1 MKKSLSIALVGAAVV
16 VTVGALYSLMPSPD
30 AELSSQPL
38 AQEALESNPYMTFLA
53 DEQKQQV
60 RESFAASK
68 QDGGIARE
76 PQMDDVGAVVAEDI
90 PEMSPE
96 LMSYIAN
103 AQPEKIMEF
112 YAEARKERAESIQ
125 AMMRDEHENPEWKDE
140 MLQYFTLSETLAPQ
154 MKGVT
159 LVNAD
164 CRESVCAL
172 QVDYGQYIKHYKD
185 IEPYLSNIG
194 NLVGLEAWVHHDA
207 LPHGG
212 VIYFARENTAL
223 PEMRKI

>member
-1 MKKSLSIALVGAAVV
+1 MKKSLSIALVGAAAA
-16 VTVGALYSLMPSPD
+16 VTFGALYSLMPSPD
-30 AELSSQPL
+30 AEQPL
-38 AQEALESNPYMTFLA
+38 AQAALESNPYMTFLTE
-53 DEQKQQV
+53 EQKQQV
-60 RESFAASK
+60 RDSFAASK

-76 PQMDDVGAVVAEDI
+76 PQVDEANGAAVEDI

-112 YAEARKERAESIQ
+112 FALARKERAETIQ
-125 AMMRDEHENPEWKDE
+125 AMMRDEDENPEWKDE

-159 LVNAD
+159 LLNAD

-172 QVDYGQYIKHYKD
+172 QVDYGQYIKNYQD
-185 IEPYLSNIG
+185 IEPFLSNIG
-194 NLVGLEAWVHHDA
+194 NLVGLDAWVHHDA